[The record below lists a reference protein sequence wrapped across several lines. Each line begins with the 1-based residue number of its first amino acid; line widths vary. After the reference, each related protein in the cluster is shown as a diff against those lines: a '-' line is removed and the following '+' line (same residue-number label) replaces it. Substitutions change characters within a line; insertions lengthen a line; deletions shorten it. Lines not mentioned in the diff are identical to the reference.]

1 MSGGLAGVSVC
12 QQRVGRGKPAGSC
25 RPLHRRRRGGRSCRD
40 ALNQPPSSQL
50 AHVWHQMRSLEIL
63 QKSFEKSGRSLKV
76 EKGEA
81 KEEKEAGAGERS
93 CRDAVSSPTNL
104 LPKLPFGLNSRT
116 STYNHSTIKQELD
129 KKTCSGP
136 DVFVLCSSG
145 HKKTSKVLPE
155 TYSYKK
161 QTVSST

>member
-1 MSGGLAGVSVC
+1 MSAAGGEREASWVLSATPPPPT
-12 QQRVGRGKPAGSC
+12 R
-25 RPLHRRRRGGRSCRD
+25 RPKLSRRTQSTSFHPISACG
-40 ALNQPPSSQL
+40 
-50 AHVWHQMRSLEIL
+50 HQMRSLEIL

>member
-1 MSGGLAGVSVC
+1 MS
-12 QQRVGRGKPAGSC
+12 
-25 RPLHRRRRGGRSCRD
+25 
-40 ALNQPPSSQL
+40 
-50 AHVWHQMRSLEIL
+50 SLEIL

-116 STYNHSTIKQELD
+116 YSLSAPNSKN
-129 KKTCSGP
+129 KA
-136 DVFVLCSSG
+136 
-145 HKKTSKVLPE
+145 TSLE
-155 TYSYKK
+155 RLFF
-161 QTVSST
+161 